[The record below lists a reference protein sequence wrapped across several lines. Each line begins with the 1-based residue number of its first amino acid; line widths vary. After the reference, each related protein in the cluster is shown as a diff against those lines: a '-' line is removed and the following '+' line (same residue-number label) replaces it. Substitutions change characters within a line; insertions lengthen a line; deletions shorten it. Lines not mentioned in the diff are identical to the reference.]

1 MSNDQTAK
9 HLHVHLFPSFSLLPP
24 SCLLQPSQRCGSSS
38 AAAAARHRYA
48 VRPNRSK
55 RNHGTRQRRREGG
68 RPNGRD
74 RQQKEEESA
83 DGAAKKK
90 KSKKKGK
97 KKKGKGD
104 TDGALKEDEN
114 ALSEEDQELK
124 DRLETCVSTVT
135 NEKNEAAV
143 TVPLRLQALDVI
155 VTELRSAT
163 SSMTSVPK
171 PLKFLRPHFDT
182 IKKLHGSID
191 DDAVK
196 ADVEMLTLRARLA
209 DVLSVLAMTMGKH
222 GKYSDTDSIT

>member
-1 MSNDQTAK
+1 MSI
-9 HLHVHLFPSFSLLPP
+9 FSPLSA
-24 SCLLQPSQRCGSSS
+24 SCLLPACSSP
-38 AAAAARHRYA
+38 AKDVDRHRPPPPLAIDTPSDPTEANATMAPANEEEKA
-48 VRPNRSK
+48 VDLTAETDSK
-55 RNHGTRQRRREGG
+55 
-68 RPNGRD
+68 
-74 RQQKEEESA
+74 KKEESA